1 MSEYAQVLL
10 IGFLMGLFTGLSWW
24 ATKWQWNKLR
34 EEQEDRGTAGRKTMG
49 MDDWLG
55 GGDDP
60 EE

>member
-34 EEQEDRGTAGRKTMG
+34 EEQED
-49 MDDWLG
+49 
-55 GGDDP
+55 
-60 EE
+60 E